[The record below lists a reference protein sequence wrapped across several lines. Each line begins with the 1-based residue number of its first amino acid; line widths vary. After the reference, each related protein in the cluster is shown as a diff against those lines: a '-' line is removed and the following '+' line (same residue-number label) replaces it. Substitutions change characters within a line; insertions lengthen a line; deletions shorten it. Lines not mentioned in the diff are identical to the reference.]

1 MYVNMSV
8 KDGIAKLVRLYT
20 EEESL
25 SEQIKDVKDAIK
37 EGGGDATIAAAVAK
51 SMVKG
56 KTDDL
61 LAKSETTIDFIE
73 LARS

>member
-1 MYVNMSV
+1 MNV
-8 KDGIAKLVRLYT
+8 KEGIAKLVRLYT

-25 SEQIKDVKDAIK
+25 SEQVKDVKDAIK
-37 EGGGDATIAAAVAK
+37 EGGGDAAIAAAVAK
-51 SMVKG
+51 SMVRG

-61 LAKSETTIDFIE
+61 LAKSETTIDLIE